1 MFKDWKS
8 RLRFNRIKHIAIWG
22 VLFLS
27 ALALSGCGTLETLI
41 QEDGETSPLAD
52 WIGGTNEETSI
63 PATSNLGDGKMISLY
78 FPDTTGK
85 ALLKEERTL
94 PKTLSLARETV
105 NQWLTG
111 PSVQGSVQ
119 NAVDPMT
126 KLLDISIK
134 DGMATVDLSRE
145 FTQIQGNVSQE
156 VAVYGL
162 VNTLTQFPTV
172 QAVKIRVEGKDLSK
186 LGNIDLTDLSY
197 REGLI
202 APASSSSGKS
212 TGTGATAPSS
222 TSTPAPAPSSSGT
235 NANSGKN
242 SNQTNQPDS
251 PSSINLFSGS
261 GSST

>member
-8 RLRFNRIKHIAIWG
+8 RLRFNRIKYIAIWG

-41 QEDGETSPLAD
+41 QEDGETSSLAD
-52 WIGGTNEETSI
+52 WIGGTDKETSI
-63 PATSNLGDGKMISLY
+63 PATSNLGDGKMISLF
-78 FPDTTGK
+78 FPDATGK

-126 KLLDISIK
+126 KLLDIAIK
-134 DGMATVDLSRE
+134 DGVATVDLSRE

-172 QAVKIRVEGKDLSK
+172 QAVKIRVEGKDLNK

-202 APASSSSGKS
+202 SPAS
-212 TGTGATAPSS
+212 
-222 TSTPAPAPSSSGT
+222 TPTPAPSSPGT
-235 NANSGKN
+235 NVNSGKN
-242 SNQTNQPDS
+242 SNQNSQPDS